1 MRAHGAATTPPS
13 LHTRGVARP
22 GVQHGVALAARRT
35 LILDS
40 DPLAA
45 KVLSLVLTE
54 AGHAVTLIKNP
65 VAALNEA
72 ADGDTRAVI
81 TETDLPG
88 MTGFQ
93 LCSELRGRRY
103 QGPIVFLSRDRDPGV
118 RVRAFDCG
126 ADDFIQKPFD
136 PHELLA
142 RIASIARRCERGL
155 EMAAGNVIKVGDVEL
170 VVGEL
175 RVTVGDR
182 RPVLL
187 TPTEMRL
194 LETLMRNHSMTLTR
208 DVLID
213 RTWPNDVISD
223 TNRVD
228 VYVGRLRRKIEP
240 DPAHPQYVHT
250 VRGVGYAF
258 RTRRA
263 PERVV
268 ALEGR
273 AQTSVS
279 V

>member
-1 MRAHGAATTPPS
+1 MGRRRTRGAA
-13 LHTRGVARP
+13 GVASSA
-22 GVQHGVALAARRT
+22 GRT
-35 LILDS
+35 LVLDS

-45 KVLSLVLTE
+45 KIVSLVLAE
-54 AGHAVTLIKNP
+54 AGHAVTLIKHP
-65 VAALNEA
+65 IAAINEA
-72 ADGDTRAVI
+72 AGGDTRAVI
-81 TETDLPG
+81 TETELPG
-88 MTGFQ
+88 MSGFQ

-103 QGPIVFLSRDRDPGV
+103 QGPIVFLSRNRDPGI

-142 RIASIARRCERGL
+142 RLASIARRCERGL
-155 EMAAGNVIKVGDVEL
+155 EIAAGNVIKVADVEL
-170 VVGEL
+170 MMGEL

-240 DPAHPQYVHT
+240 EPGRPEYIHT
-250 VRGVGYAF
+250 VRGIGYAF
-258 RTRRA
+258 RPSR
-263 PERVV
+263 PQERMVV
-268 ALEGR
+268 LDGR
-273 AQTSVS
+273 AQASVS